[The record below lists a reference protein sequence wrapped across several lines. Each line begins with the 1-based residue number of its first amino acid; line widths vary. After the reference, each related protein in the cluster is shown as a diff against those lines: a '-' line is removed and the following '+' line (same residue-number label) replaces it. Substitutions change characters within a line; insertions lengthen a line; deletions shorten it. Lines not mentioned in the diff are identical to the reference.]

1 MNEDHGGTQ
10 RPRWP
15 RSQRFQLSPAGREAG
30 ADYRAAIVASRA
42 ESGRRSFETAGTDW
56 AARLSLVPADALYLG
71 ELQDGPRTVEQIA
84 LALDGCGPQ
93 RSEVRATVERLV
105 QLYEALGKKDEVAR
119 WTRERE
125 AIQTPAKPS
134 ETKP

>member
-93 RSEVRATVERLV
+93 RSEVLAAVERLV
-105 QLYEALGKKDEVAR
+105 QLGMVEAVIPPPSPPPAPRR
-119 WTRERE
+119 W
-125 AIQTPAKPS
+125 
-134 ETKP
+134 